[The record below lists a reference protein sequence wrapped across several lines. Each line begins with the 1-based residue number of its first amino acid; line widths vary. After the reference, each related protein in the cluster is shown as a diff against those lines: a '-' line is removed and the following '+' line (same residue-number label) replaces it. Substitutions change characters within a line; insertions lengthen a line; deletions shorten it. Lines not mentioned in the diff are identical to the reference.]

1 MDLVAEGVCDDEVDD
16 AIIDLDVCLIN
27 ANVHLDVVS
36 LDVLI
41 VDDVGIDVVD
51 CDVEVGDVVSD
62 LMLMSVLLMLSVMFW
77 M

>member
-16 AIIDLDVCLIN
+16 AVIDLDVCLTD
-27 ANVHLDVVS
+27 VDVGLDVVS
-36 LDVLI
+36 LKVLI

-51 CDVEVGDVVSD
+51 CDVEVDDVVSD
-62 LMLMSVLLMLSVMFW
+62 LMLISVLLMLSVMFW